1 MKTSKRKDAG
11 PSALEKQLKQIVRAH
26 PQVRLHPHS
35 PTGPYVRA
43 VMWTAEPVLLGQAL
57 QESDGSWLVRA
68 CHLPT
73 GQDSLVQER
82 PADMTGIPAAIDTVL
97 AALRRR

>member
-1 MKTSKRKDAG
+1 MKTSRKTSG

-57 QESDGSWLVRA
+57 QEPEGSWLVRA

-82 PADMTGIPAAIDTVL
+82 PAGIEGIPAAIDTVL
-97 AALRRR
+97 AALRHR